1 MRGVV
6 AVGEVAAARLR
17 VFPELLLLPGFV
29 LGGGAVELWEVDSCR
44 VLDAVRLGFLVL
56 AGEVAAASKTEDFV
70 PGLLPRLV
78 GVYSGVDDELFGFL
92 FRSGSRYAS
101 LLLAGEGVPLLLFGV
116 GGDSDP
122 GFLQRASPPSCGS
135 GVAEDGDFPAAYIVA
150 DIKVSPAQVERGG
163 GGTARLSL
171 ASVVFVCW
179 PFRDWSVI
187 FWFFEVVCNLL
198 VC

>member
-1 MRGVV
+1 MLFR
-6 AVGEVAAARLR
+6 
-17 VFPELLLLPGFV
+17 
-29 LGGGAVELWEVDSCR
+29 S
-44 VLDAVRLGFLVL
+44 VRLGFLVL

-78 GVYSGVDDELFGFL
+78 GAFSGVDDELFGFL
-92 FRSGSRYAS
+92 FRSGSGSAS

-122 GFLQRASPPSCGS
+122 GFLQLTSPPSCGS
-135 GVAEDGDFPAAYIVA
+135 GVAEDGDFPAACIVA
-150 DIKVSPAQVERGG
+150 DVKVSPAQVERG

-187 FWFFEVVCNLL
+187 FWFFEVVCNPL